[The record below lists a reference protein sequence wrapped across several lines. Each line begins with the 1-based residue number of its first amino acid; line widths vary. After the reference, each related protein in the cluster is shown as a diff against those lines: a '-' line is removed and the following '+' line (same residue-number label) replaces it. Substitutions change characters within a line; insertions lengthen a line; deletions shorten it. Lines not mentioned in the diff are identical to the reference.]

1 MAKEKEDLKKKKTE
15 EKEKKIERKDAK
27 KKNKL
32 IYIGPNLYDRGLIH
46 GKVFDYEP
54 EHLIK
59 SMPKIK
65 EILIPVEEFT
75 KNKMLINKKGS
86 KYDILIKEFQDSL

>member
-1 MAKEKEDLKKKKTE
+1 MAKEKEDLKKKKIE
-15 EKEKKIERKDAK
+15 QKI
-27 KKNKL
+27 KL
-32 IYIGPNLYDRGLIH
+32 IYIGPNVYNKGLTH

-54 EHLIK
+54 KHLIE

-65 EILIPVEEFT
+65 DILIPVEEFT
-75 KNKMLINKKGS
+75 KNKMSINKKGS